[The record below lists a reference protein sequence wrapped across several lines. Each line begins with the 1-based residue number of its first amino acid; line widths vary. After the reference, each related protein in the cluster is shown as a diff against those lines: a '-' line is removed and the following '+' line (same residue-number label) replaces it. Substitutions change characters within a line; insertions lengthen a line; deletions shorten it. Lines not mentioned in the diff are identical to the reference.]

1 MSNHIIEA
9 LTDYFMDCPLLE
21 GGVFRVDSLG
31 TDDVEYVIETGTFT
45 PLIMRYVNGDEL
57 RQYQFSFGSREFYTM
72 DRIQNIANSGFYE
85 DLADWVEEQSRIGNL
100 PVLPEGM
107 TADYMEVMSPGF
119 IFDITGKTARY
130 QMPMRL
136 VYIKEVPN

>member
-31 TDDVEYVIETGTFT
+31 TD
-45 PLIMRYVNGDEL
+45 
-57 RQYQFSFGSREFYTM
+57 REFYTM
-72 DRIQNIANSGFYE
+72 DRLQNIANSGFYE

-100 PVLPEGM
+100 PVLPDGM
-107 TADYMEVMSPGF
+107 TADSMEVMSPGY
-119 IFDITGKTARY
+119 IFDMTGKTARY